1 VCWTEFDG
9 KLYALGGN
17 IGGEPNA
24 YYEPQF
30 FIIANPILGSKQV
43 KVRQKDGS
51 NSIEGLDGILMGNS
65 DVDLMSDR
73 AVGGLFGLIY
83 QYAGLLA
90 DNISSLNISQI
101 NGRVAQIWTADN
113 DI

>member
-1 VCWTEFDG
+1 
-9 KLYALGGN
+9 
-17 IGGEPNA
+17 
-24 YYEPQF
+24 
-30 FIIANPILGSKQV
+30 
-43 KVRQKDGS
+43 
-51 NSIEGLDGILMGNS
+51 MGNS